1 MSSRT
6 DNGADLAPLVAI
18 SVGFLPEAQ
27 SLFSRFTNQPSGAT
41 KIAINR
47 CIGRLISTGVWPKL
61 DVVRAYAAQDQQSAL
76 LNWVSTSYTATAAD
90 APTFTPFIGYTGNG
104 TSSYLDEGFNPITAV
119 SPKYVQNSGHISFW
133 DLTARAADT
142 TSQMGMR
149 VSTTTQSV
157 INTRFT
163 GNSAYARINTAGG
176 AVNSGVLTNTGHYIA
191 NRTDSVTLNLKKNG
205 ATIAS
210 SGAIASV
217 APPNANVFSLAR
229 NFGGVAET
237 WSSDTVGFITIG
249 GGLTDSDAANLYSAI
264 YGYMTDVGAV
274 VGAP

>member
-6 DNGADLAPLVAI
+6 DNGADLALLVAI

-47 CIGRLISTGVWPKL
+47 CIGRLISTGVWPKARRSPRL
-61 DVVRAYAAQDQQSAL
+61 CGAGSAVRPAQL
-76 LNWVSTSYTATAAD
+76 VSTSYTATAVN

-163 GNSAYARINTAGG
+163 GNFRLRPHQHG
-176 AVNSGVLTNTGHYIA
+176 
-191 NRTDSVTLNLKKNG
+191 RWC
-205 ATIAS
+205 
-210 SGAIASV
+210 
-217 APPNANVFSLAR
+217 R
-229 NFGGVAET
+229 Q
-237 WSSDTVGFITIG
+237 
-249 GGLTDSDAANLYSAI
+249 
-264 YGYMTDVGAV
+264 
-274 VGAP
+274 